1 MDYNWENISN
11 AKKLVYK
18 TLTNLT
24 IEGWTEVG
32 LVADLYKK
40 TNVFQLAQLNLQ
52 DWMLMTAF
60 TIKLQDNNEIDIYS
74 ERYFIETLELHGY
87 ISRIEK

>member
-1 MDYNWENISN
+1 MDYNWENIPN

-52 DWMLMTAF
+52 DWMLMTAS

-74 ERYFIETLELHGY
+74 ERYFIETLKLHGY
-87 ISRIEK
+87 ISRIGK

>member
-1 MDYNWENISN
+1 MDYNWENIPN
-11 AKKLVYK
+11 GKKLVYK

-52 DWMLMTAF
+52 DWILMTAS

-74 ERYFIETLELHGY
+74 ERYFIETLKLHGY
-87 ISRIEK
+87 ISRIGK